1 MLNFAC
7 DVNFNLE
14 KIRQRLIT
22 LPPTLAEKGRLPTL
36 PLATLANV
44 AAEPSGF

>member
-7 DVNFNLE
+7 DVNVNLE

-22 LPPTLAEKGRLPTL
+22 LPPTLAEKAKAPTL
-36 PLATLANV
+36 PLAMLAPV